1 MRILMGGASG
11 LMGRALAARLAA
23 GGHSIVRLV
32 RGGASG
38 SGEIGWEPGAGR
50 IDAAGVSD
58 AAPEAAIHLSG
69 ENIASGR
76 WTAARKA
83 RIRASRVDS
92 TRLLAE
98 TLAGP
103 ARPPR
108 ALLVASA
115 VGFYGDRGDE
125 LLEETSAPG
134 TGFLAELCQAWEA
147 AADPARRAGIRVVH
161 LRMGLVASRAGGGL
175 AKMLPPFRLGL
186 GGPVGSGRQY
196 LPWIAIDDALAA
208 FEHVLMSDALAGP
221 VNVVSPEPIRQ
232 REFARTLGRALHR
245 PAMVPLPAFAARV
258 ALGEMAGPLLLHSAR
273 VVPKRLLESG
283 FEFRYGRLDDA
294 LAHLLGR
301 GGPA

>member
-1 MRILMGGASG
+1 MGGASG